1 MSLLVICPS
10 RGRPDSIRALH
21 EAWQETSAVAEL
33 LVVVDADDPS
43 LPEYLGL
50 RSQVRIEVNSVAQR
64 LGPILNAF
72 AVPAANNY
80 DVIGFM
86 GDDNRPRTP
95 GWDSALTGGLTDR
108 PGVAYGNDLIQG
120 SKLPTSAVI
129 SASIIRELGYMCP
142 PPVTHLF
149 LDDFWRKLG
158 EDIGCLLYFPDVI
171 IEHLHPAVGKAQWDE
186 GYRQN
191 NASNQYD
198 ADRAALE
205 FFLENQWPTDLT
217 RLRKRLELPEP
228 GTLAQL
234 RERFLVEPRSLAR
247 LRERFL
253 LAEPEKV
260 KRIRRSLGVRRRAR
274 EATVCSYPG
283 IPDKKE

>member
-1 MSLLVICPS
+1 MSNKVSLLTICPS
-10 RGRPDSIRALH
+10 RGRPGSIRALL
-21 EAWQETSAVAEL
+21 EAWQETNAVAEL
-33 LVVVDADDPS
+33 LVVVDDDDPS
-43 LPEYLGL
+43 LPEYLDL
-50 RSQVRIEVNSVAQR
+50 RSQVRIEVNSVARR

-80 DVIGFM
+80 DVIGFI

-95 GWDSALTGGLTDR
+95 GWDSALTGGLANH

-120 SKLPTSAVI
+120 AKLPTSAVI

-158 EDIGCLLYFPDVI
+158 EDVGCLLYFPDVI

-186 GYRQN
+186 SYRQN

-198 ADRAALE
+198 ADKAALQ
-205 FFLENQWPTDLT
+205 FFLQSQWPTDLT
-217 RLRKRLELPEP
+217 RLRERL
-228 GTLAQL
+228 
-234 RERFLVEPRSLAR
+234 PRRGKQPWAAS
-247 LRERFL
+247 
-253 LAEPEKV
+253 
-260 KRIRRSLGVRRRAR
+260 
-274 EATVCSYPG
+274 
-283 IPDKKE
+283 